1 MTAAETFSIRLSN
14 LLSKHLERAF
24 RIPIALSAVTLALQ
38 NFLLK
43 GFPERVNAG
52 PKLQGFIN
60 HGSNG

>member
-43 GFPERVNAG
+43 SFSERVNAG
-52 PKLQGFIN
+52 TKL
-60 HGSNG
+60 